1 MYFSKIMSLL
11 GNRCPVSVPSTRYT
25 LGIATRCEGGPDTF
39 RYYGLEKN
47 GLYIWLH
54 MFNFF
59 FKKSCMIGK
68 NMYTVSVKLFYLF
81 LFQAM

>member
-1 MYFSKIMSLL
+1 MRR
-11 GNRCPVSVPSTRYT
+11 GTRYI
-25 LGIATRCEGGPDTF
+25 LFLWVGKMDCTF
-39 RYYGLEKN
+39 GFTCLT
-47 GLYIWLH
+47 
-54 MFNFF
+54 F